1 MQTEPLSPTASAPA
15 PHETMNSQPLT
26 ISSISLIEARPL
38 PVQLSPINCPPSPI
52 NSPGLPATTQR
63 KCRRTGRVACLP
75 KLQRD
80 MVNRMLSNG
89 VHYKNIVLALDEC
102 DFNVTERN
110 ISNWATGGY
119 LEWRLDQDLVLQNR
133 LDQDHLLD
141 HLRRDDATELPEVGL
156 QAAATCLSQ
165 FLLNKTAR
173 ADDLEANLGNVSQM
187 VDLLCRLNRELGSL
201 QKQRDDSRRSL
212 GRAHDPARI
221 KDSDET
227 SAIEHERH
235 YSNPPADS
243 ELPKPDAPPLLPPLP
258 TSSFL
263 AQCDR
268 EDEETRKA
276 ANAASF
282 MATYQ
287 TLCGKKQNGSNVAQA
302 LLSAGAAGVSLAKSL
317 PPAPA
322 NSVPSAPA
330 R

>member
-1 MQTEPLSPTASAPA
+1 
-15 PHETMNSQPLT
+15 
-26 ISSISLIEARPL
+26 
-38 PVQLSPINCPPSPI
+38 V
-52 NSPGLPATTQR
+52 PATIQR
-63 KCRRTGRVACLP
+63 KSRRTGRIACLP

-102 DFNVTERN
+102 GFNVAERN

-119 LEWRLDQDLVLQNR
+119 LEWRLDHDLILQNR
-133 LDQDHLLD
+133 PDQDHLLD
-141 HLRRDDATELPEVGL
+141 HLRRDDATDLPEVGL
-156 QAAATCLSQ
+156 QAAATCLSRI
-165 FLLNKTAR
+165 LLHKTTHAE
-173 ADDLEANLGNVSQM
+173 DLEANLGNVSRM

-227 SAIEHERH
+227 SAVEHERH

-243 ELPKPDAPPLLPPLP
+243 ELPKPDAPPLLPPP
-258 TSSFL
+258 STASFL

-268 EDEETRKA
+268 EDEEIRKA
-276 ANAASF
+276 ANAASL

-287 TLCGKKQNGSNVAQA
+287 SLCGKKQNGSNVAQA
-302 LLSAGAAGVSLAKSL
+302 LLSAGAASL
-317 PPAPA
+317 PSPILCLPPLPAPFHQ
-322 NSVPSAPA
+322 PPA